1 MRRFVP
7 ALALALAFVLLAFV
21 LARTTRAQA
30 PAVAR
35 DFEVGV
41 YEGVPWPIVPPPF
54 TGFYPPAPRFG
65 EPPPAPTRAGERVM
79 GLVTQIRST
88 LRASAYSHTTRVRP
102 RDGRYDWDCS
112 GMAAWIL
119 QQAAPLAM
127 RRITRE
133 RPVARDFVQQIESA
147 PVGRARAG
155 WQRLERID
163 EAMPGDLFAWRRP
176 RGFPSHNTGHVG
188 FVLDR
193 PARVPAIPGG
203 WAVRVADSSSYVHQD
218 DTRSGDA
225 DGGFGIGTIV
235 FLADE
240 SGHGTHYGWYGTVSE
255 GYVVTPIV
263 FGRVTR

>member
-1 MRRFVP
+1 MRLP
-7 ALALALAFVLLAFV
+7 ASIALILLLGAS
-21 LARTTRAQA
+21 ATTHAQA
-30 PAVAR
+30 PAVTR
-35 DFEVGV
+35 DFEVGT

-54 TGFYPPAPRFG
+54 RGYYPPAPQFTT
-65 EPPPAPTRAGERVM
+65 PPAAATRAGGRVM
-79 GLVTQIRST
+79 ELVDRIRT
-88 LRASAYSHTTRVRP
+88 TVRQSAYSHTTRVRP

-119 QQAAPLAM
+119 RQAAPLAM
-127 RRITRE
+127 QRIRDE

-155 WQRLERID
+155 WQQLGSIG

-188 FVLDR
+188 FVLD
-193 PARVPAIPGG
+193 VPQQVPGIPGG

-218 DTRSGDA
+218 DTRAGDT

-235 FLADE
+235 FLADAE
-240 SGHGTHYGWYGTVSE
+240 GHGTHYGWYGTVSE
-255 GYVVTPIV
+255 GYVVTPIL